1 MQINEVASVKLLKHV
16 YVVSSLAFMSTNRL
30 KISGAAYYYAVCYI
44 HYIFFFSGCGAQC
57 AARNVFATIP
67 SKLLYPL
74 IAKDL
79 LRRFLGP
86 SRNPF

>member
-1 MQINEVASVKLLKHV
+1 MKHV
-16 YVVSSLAFMSTNRL
+16 YVVSSLAFMSNNRL

-44 HYIFFFSGCGAQC
+44 HIYIFFSGCGAQC
-57 AARNVFATIP
+57 AARNVFATVP
-67 SKLLYPL
+67 SKLLYPF

-79 LRRFLGP
+79 LRPFLGP

>member
-1 MQINEVASVKLLKHV
+1 
-16 YVVSSLAFMSTNRL
+16 MSTNRL
-30 KISGAAYYYAVCYI
+30 KVSGAAYYYAVCYI
-44 HYIFFFSGCGAQC
+44 HIYIYIFSGCGAQC
-57 AARNVFATIP
+57 AARNVFATVP
-67 SKLLYPL
+67 SKLLYPF